1 MTRKERDNRK
11 TDRAWDKLYHR
22 LEKDGL
28 LTCKE
33 KEGVIPYG
41 DIPRPSIR
49 KMVFITLQAAAVILC
64 FLFIYFNRTD
74 KETDRNLFTR
84 QNMETTTLATTL
96 EDGSIVYLAGNA
108 AIRYP
113 EHFQADKR
121 EISLQGNALFD
132 IAGNRQ
138 RPFLIETEDTR
149 IEVLGTAFNVKSDGS
164 RPFELSVQRGLVK
177 VTLKKSG
184 QDAYVKAGETVTLSS
199 RKLQVSQT
207 KDTGQFEKYIR
218 QIRFKDERL
227 ADILRIINLHT
238 ENIFLRTTPE
248 LEGRTLTV
256 TFSDNSP
263 ESMVELICVAL
274 DLKCTRDKN
283 VITLHEN
290 EPDKQSIR

>member
-11 TDRAWDKLYHR
+11 TDRAWENVYQR

-28 LTCKE
+28 LDHKE
-33 KEGVIPYG
+33 KNSIIPYG
-41 DIPRPSIR
+41 DMHRPPLWKIISATAA
-49 KMVFITLQAAAVILC
+49 MLVFCIYLST
-64 FLFIYFNRTD
+64 IYFNQTN
-74 KETDRNLFTR
+74 KETDRNLLTR

-108 AIRYP
+108 AIHYP

-149 IEVLGTAFNVKSDGS
+149 IEVLGTAFNVKSDNTQ
-164 RPFELSVQRGLVK
+164 PFELSVQRGMVK
-177 VTLKKSG
+177 VTLKQSG
-184 QDAYVKAGETVTLSS
+184 QDVYVKAGETVTLSS
-199 RKLQVSQT
+199 RKLEVSET
-207 KDTGQFEKYIR
+207 KDHGQFATYVR

-227 ADILRIINLHT
+227 TDILRIINLNT
-238 ENIFLRTTPE
+238 EDIRFQTTPE
-248 LEGRTLTV
+248 LEDRQLTV

-263 ESMVELICVAL
+263 ESMAELICFAL
-274 DLKCTRDKN
+274 NLKCTRDKN

-290 EPDKQSIR
+290 